1 MHKTRYTPLLGSD
14 FGAARFDQL
23 IDELLRELQHEQGA
37 ARAPKL
43 CSVVTTHLGA
53 GDFLVTVIAD

>member
-14 FGAARFDQL
+14 FGAARVDEL
-23 IDELLRELQHEQGA
+23 IDELLRELPHEQGA
-37 ARAPKL
+37 ARGPKL
-43 CSVVTTHLGA
+43 NSVITTHLDA

>member
-37 ARAPKL
+37 PRAPKL
-43 CSVVTTHLGA
+43 SSVVTTHLGA